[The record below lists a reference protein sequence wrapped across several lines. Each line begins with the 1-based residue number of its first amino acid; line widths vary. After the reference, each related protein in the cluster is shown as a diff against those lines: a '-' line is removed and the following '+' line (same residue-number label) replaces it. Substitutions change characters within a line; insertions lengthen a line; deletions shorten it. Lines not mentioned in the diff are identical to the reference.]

1 MNEKGNRYALAALK
15 DKRATLASEI
25 VQLERQLRHRR
36 DMLVHVDATLKFLDP
51 SIDTE
56 AIPNKRVPKRI
67 MLFRAGELTRAVM
80 DAMREYDRP
89 VATAEVIEAVMKSKG
104 LGPEA
109 RTALY
114 AKVRSTLA
122 YQQRQGKVTK
132 AGEQKSARWAL
143 MDNT

>member
-80 DAMREYDRP
+80 DAMRQHDRP
-89 VATAEVIEAVMKSKG
+89 VALVEIVEALMKAKG
-104 LGPEA
+104 LGPDSRA
-109 RTALY
+109 ALF

-132 AGEQKSARWAL
+132 SGEQKGARWRL
-143 MDNT
+143 M